1 MLNRVY
7 CNLSP
12 QGDENRAELAINHM
26 LVILQFIPA
35 RGHKKAPL
43 PLAFAS
49 SGGALLFLIFYF
61 TGWELHLPGS
71 SL

>member
-1 MLNRVY
+1 MA
-7 CNLSP
+7 CNVP
-12 QGDENRAELAINHM
+12 HVELFQ
-26 LVILQFIPA
+26 LQFIPA

-43 PLAFAS
+43 LLAFAS

-61 TGWELHLPGS
+61 TGWELHLPES